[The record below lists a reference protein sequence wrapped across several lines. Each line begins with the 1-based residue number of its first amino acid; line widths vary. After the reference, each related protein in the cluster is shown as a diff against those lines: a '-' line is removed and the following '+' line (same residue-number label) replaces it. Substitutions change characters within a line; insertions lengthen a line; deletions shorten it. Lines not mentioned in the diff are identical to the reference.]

1 MSFQTQYQ
9 EKRLSAADAV
19 GVVQNGDTIVV
30 PTGVGEP
37 PALLN
42 ALSEQRRSYQ
52 DVKVSQILSVRKFG
66 YFDPE
71 TVQHVRPK
79 PYFLSA
85 TSRTSTDEG
94 WGDFIPSYFSEMPD
108 LIDRGLMP
116 ADVVF
121 ALVSPMDAHGY

>member
-1 MSFQTQYQ
+1 MSFQMQYQ

-37 PALLN
+37 PALLS
-42 ALSEQRRSYQ
+42 ALSEQRRSFQ

-71 TVQHVRPK
+71 TVQHIRPM

-85 TSRTSTDEG
+85 T
-94 WGDFIPSYFSEMPD
+94 
-108 LIDRGLMP
+108 
-116 ADVVF
+116 
-121 ALVSPMDAHGY
+121 